1 MKAEN
6 LIIGIC
12 GHKGSGKT
20 TLLTFFAYSEFKSK
34 NKPSLFSNYKLNF
47 NFKWL
52 DAFSLL
58 INWDAFKNSSII
70 IDELHEYADSRNSSS
85 MQNRLISAW
94 FLQSR
99 HTSSN
104 IYYSTQFFDQV
115 DKRIRRITD
124 IDIMCENLKTDID
137 NDGDDDLFKFI
148 IYDTRDRKFTE
159 RLFYAKPIFDM
170 YDSTERINPFM
181 ISKEKQKEL
190 LKKIEC
196 VNEEKFKQ

>member
-20 TLLTFFAYSEFKSK
+20 TLLTFFAKAEYDSK
-34 NKPSLFSNYKLNF
+34 QKVNLFSNYKF
-47 NFKWL
+47 TFPFKWL

-58 INWDAFKNSSII
+58 INWDLFKNSAII

-85 MQNRLISAW
+85 IQNRLISAW

-104 IYYSTQFFDQV
+104 IYYSTQFFDQI

-124 IDIMCENLKTDID
+124 IDIMCENCHLDID
-137 NDGDDDLFKFI
+137 NDGNDDVFKMI
-148 IYDTRDRKFTE
+148 IFDNRDRKFTE
-159 RLFYAKPIFDM
+159 RVFYATPIFELF
-170 YDSTERINPFM
+170 DSTERINPFM
-181 ISKEKQKEL
+181 LSKEKQKQL
-190 LKKIEC
+190 LLDIEEI
-196 VNEEKFKQ
+196 NERKLKQ